1 MTQVADKK
9 ARPIAA
15 TDQRPVMVFSSDNH
29 VGPRLKEDLRQYC
42 PEKHLSAFDDYA
54 NSPIGDAVRNRVIN
68 EPAYSDAY
76 IHGRSRNLETAGH
89 YDAETFVRD
98 MDHEGISG
106 AVIFHQSLNGQ
117 PFPLDVTNSF
127 GQGIPSADTQEL
139 AGVGRAIY
147 NRWLADFCSIAPD
160 RFVGLAQLPFW
171 DIDAAIEELEW
182 CADHGLNGVNFP
194 APGTSGMVQPHEE
207 EMDAFFTAAAALDMT
222 LTTHIGA
229 GPPQPQGPRPGL
241 EQGLTNM
248 SFGLVDSLAWGLRT
262 AYMLCMFGTFEKHP
276 NLKLVITEI
285 PGVSWSAMARN
296 MDSVHYTPVRSQGRE
311 VLPRPPSEYLA
322 SNVWLGS
329 SFQSR
334 QEAIDAI
341 DCGAADR
348 FIWGSDYP
356 HPEGTFSYSDD
367 PDRASMTPL
376 ALAFTYHDLPRDLVR
391 KMTGENALDAYPRL
405 DGAALD
411 KVAERV
417 GMPIDELLTE
427 PDLTKHP
434 FINDTGTL
442 GFRTFGAW
450 S

>member
-1 MTQVADKK
+1 MTQVADTT
-9 ARPIAA
+9 AGRNAA
-15 TDQRPVMVFSSDNH
+15 TDERPVMVFSSDNH

-42 PEKHLSAFDDYA
+42 PEKYLAAFDDYA
-54 NSPIGDAVRNRVIN
+54 NSPMGDAVRNRVIN

-76 IHGRSRNLETAGH
+76 IHGRSRNLETRRSLRRRDLRSGH
-89 YDAETFVRD
+89 GPRGDLGGGDLPPEPQRTAVPVGRHELVR
-98 MDHEGISG
+98 SG
-106 AVIFHQSLNGQ
+106 HSQRRHARARRRRPSDLQPLARRLLLGRARNGSSDS
-117 PFPLDVTNSF
+117 PNCPSGTSTPRSTNSN
-127 GQGIPSADTQEL
+127 GARTTASTASTSRSRDLRHGATARRRD
-139 AGVGRAIY
+139 GRILCRGSRA
-147 NRWLADFCSIAPD
+147 RH
-160 RFVGLAQLPFW
+160 
-171 DIDAAIEELEW
+171 DAHDPHRSRASS
-182 CADHGLNGVNFP
+182 
-194 APGTSGMVQPHEE
+194 APG
-207 EMDAFFTAAAALDMT
+207 AA
-222 LTTHIGA
+222 
-229 GPPQPQGPRPGL
+229 PRP

-376 ALAFTYHDLPRDLVR
+376 AARLHVPRPAARPGAQDDR
-391 KMTGENALDAYPRL
+391 RERGSTCTRGSTGPRSTRWPS
-405 DGAALD
+405 GS
-411 KVAERV
+411 
-417 GMPIDELLTE
+417 GCPST
-427 PDLTKHP
+427 
-434 FINDTGTL
+434 N
-442 GFRTFGAW
+442 

>member
-1 MTQVADKK
+1 MAQAVDTRDPRSTTDE
-9 ARPIAA
+9 RPL
-15 TDQRPVMVFSSDNH
+15 MVFSSDNH
-29 VGPRLKEDLRQYC
+29 VGPRLKEDLRHYC
-42 PEKHLSAFDDYA
+42 PEQYLSAFDDYA
-54 NSPIGDAVRNRVIN
+54 NSPLGDAERNRVIN

-76 IHGRSRNLETAGH
+76 INGRRRNLETAGH
-89 YDAETFVRD
+89 YDAATFVRD
-98 MDHEGISG
+98 MDHEHISG
-106 AVIFHQSLNGQ
+106 AAIFHQSLNGQ
-117 PFPLDVTNSF
+117 PFPLDVSNSF
-127 GQGIPSADTQEL
+127 GQGAPSADAREL
-139 AGVGRAIY
+139 AGVGRSIY
-147 NRWLADFCSIAPD
+147 NRWLADFCSVAPE
-160 RFVGLAQLPFW
+160 RMVGLAQLPFW
-171 DIDAAIEELEW
+171 DIDAAIKELEW

-194 APGTSGMVQPHEE
+194 APGSSGMVQPSDD
-207 EMDAFFTAAAALDMT
+207 EMDSFFAAAAALDMT

-229 GPPQPQGPRPGL
+229 GPPPPEGLRPGL

-262 AYMLCMFGTFEKHP
+262 AYMLCMFGVFEKHP
-276 NLKLVITEI
+276 GLKLVITEI
-285 PGVSWSAMARN
+285 PGVSWSAMAKN

-341 DCGAADR
+341 DSGAADR
-348 FIWGSDYP
+348 FMWGSDYP

-367 PDRASMTPL
+367 PERAAMTPL
-376 ALAFTYHDLPRDLVR
+376 ALAFTYHDLPHDLVR
-391 KMTGENALDAYPRL
+391 KMVGENALDAYPRL

-411 KVAERV
+411 GVAQRV
-417 GMPIDELLTE
+417 GLPMDEIAVA
-427 PDLTKHP
+427 PDLSQHP

-450 S
+450 A